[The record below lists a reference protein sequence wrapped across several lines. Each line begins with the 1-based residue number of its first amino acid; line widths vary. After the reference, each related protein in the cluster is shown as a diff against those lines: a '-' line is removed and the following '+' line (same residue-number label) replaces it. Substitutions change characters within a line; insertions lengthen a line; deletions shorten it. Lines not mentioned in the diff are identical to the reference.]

1 MKVSFEQT
9 NTIPGNDVE
18 VVVRA
23 AALSPDVTQLL
34 NQLSQLGSH
43 PSVLPITVDDQVVI
57 LATADIV
64 AIEVTGEHITL
75 HTVDKIYQ
83 VNGQLKTML
92 ARLQNPVFV
101 RVGRS
106 VALNIDFLTALE
118 AEFSGN
124 MTAKM
129 ANGLKLTVSRKYLPE
144 LKHSIGL

>member
-1 MKVSFEQT
+1 M
-9 NTIPGNDVE
+9 
-18 VVVRA
+18 
-23 AALSPDVTQLL
+23 
-34 NQLSQLGSH
+34 
-43 PSVLPITVDDQVVI
+43 
-57 LATADIV
+57 